1 MCSINNRT
9 NWYATIVMAAA
20 SLPLVSVAQGAV
32 TYAFDK
38 PNPNYQVLKGAA
50 VSVPLYLTFTGTD
63 LAALN
68 AGNGLASAG
77 VYITTLTAP
86 ASPAFLSG
94 FSGAPLKFDGWVLIP
109 DPTAPGDFMA
119 DQSGT
124 SFPASSGRLYFF
136 AITPSGGVAATASR
150 VLLGNLDFVAG
161 ATAGQTTTFNVEML
175 NTPTWWASTAGA
187 GSVNPV
193 AFDTIGSSTVAVTV
207 IPIPEP
213 ATALSLV
220 VLGGAALLARGQRR
234 QRHQS
239 TPK

>member
-9 NWYATIVMAAA
+9 KWYATIVMAAA
-20 SLPLVSVAQGAV
+20 SLPLVSAAQGAV

-38 PNPNYQVLKGAA
+38 SSYQALAGAP
-50 VSVPLYLTFTGTD
+50 VSVPLYLQSDPAD
-63 LAALN
+63 LSVLT

-86 ASPAFLSG
+86 GSPAFLSG
-94 FSGAPLKFDGWVLIP
+94 FSGAPSQFEGWVLIP
-109 DPTAPGDFMA
+109 DPTVPGDFMA

-161 ATAGQTTTFNVEML
+161 ATAGQMTTFNVEML

-193 AFDTIGSSTVAVTV
+193 AFDTIGSSTVSVTV

-213 ATALSLV
+213 ATAFGLGI
-220 VLGGAALLARGQRR
+220 LGGAALLTRGQRR